1 MRTGGVREK
10 REGRS
15 EDGWSEGEEGGVGV
29 RTGGVREKREGR
41 SEDRWS
47 EGEEGG

>member
-15 EDGWSEGEEGGVGV
+15 EDGWSEGEGEGG
-29 RTGGVREKREGR
+29 
-41 SEDRWS
+41 SEDGWS

>member
-1 MRTGGVREK
+1 MREK
-10 REGRS
+10 GR
-15 EDGWSEGEEGGVGV
+15 VGV

-41 SEDRWS
+41 SEEGWS

>member
-1 MRTGGVREK
+1 M
-10 REGRS
+10 
-15 EDGWSEGEEGGVGV
+15 

-47 EGEEGG
+47 EGEGEGRSEDGWSEGEEGG